1 MAGGTPGQGGG
12 GVVGGRYRL
21 LRALGVGGV
30 GGVRGTGGAGG
41 AGRVWL
47 AYDEELAC
55 EVVVKEISGRGL
67 RDAQGG
73 RDVLDAP
80 GGQGA
85 RGVQG
90 GRYAGDGSGVS
101 ASGLSASRGRGA
113 RRGTRPGCGA
123 IRMW

>member
-1 MAGGTPGQGGG
+1 MAGGTPGQGEG

-30 GGVRGTGGAGG
+30 RGTGGAAG

-47 AYDEELAC
+47 AYDDELAC

-67 RDAQGG
+67 RDVQGV
-73 RDVLDAP
+73 RDVP